1 MTLQGIVP
9 KGKLP
14 VSPPC
19 VIPCLKHVSLPYL
32 KHVSLP
38 CVEQVSISY
47 RLSCSDQSA
56 FEHSDLHIFPEGS
69 YLEFIPPTSHK
80 LPSMQFPNQ
89 RLLACPTEVP
99 GQGILLRGSDP
110 EVRQLLREQQNLED
124 DQRDTYAKCS
134 VPTILDHRALL
145 VVSWPLK

>member
-69 YLEFIPPTSHK
+69 YLEFIPPPQAINFQACSSPISDF
-80 LPSMQFPNQ
+80 LPVLQ
-89 RLLACPTEVP
+89 RCL
-99 GQGILLRGSDP
+99 GRGYFFAAQIP
-110 EVRQLLREQQNLED
+110 R
-124 DQRDTYAKCS
+124 
-134 VPTILDHRALL
+134 
-145 VVSWPLK
+145 